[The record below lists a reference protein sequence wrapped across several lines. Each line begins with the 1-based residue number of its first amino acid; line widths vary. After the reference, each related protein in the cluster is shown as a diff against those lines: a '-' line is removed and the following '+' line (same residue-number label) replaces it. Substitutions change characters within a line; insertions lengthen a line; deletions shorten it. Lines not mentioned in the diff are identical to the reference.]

1 MTNHVSWS
9 TVLIILVV
17 TIPLSLINFVNNG
30 IFLNLDQQALAAQT
44 IKMKHPGSF
53 VIDNIASVP
62 MINSKVTN
70 FSIYR
75 NLLYGIEIKY
85 PVGWDKLEFGQSNT
99 DGLIVGFAIPRE
111 GKPLSE
117 INVSDFIL
125 ENILIAVTRITSAP
139 PPFSKSTILKDFV
152 NEQIS
157 SFKQGLPEFQIIKSN
172 NTTIDNNPTY
182 QIEYASRSGHA
193 TFDTLQ
199 IWTISGNMIYTMIFN
214 ADPADYPTYLP
225 IIQKM
230 TDSFVVFNNNNSN
243 NYNNNNQMK
252 FRNV

>member
-30 IFLNLDQQALAAQT
+30 IFLNIDQQALAAQT

-85 PVGWDKLEFGQSNT
+85 PAGWDKLEFGQSNT

-125 ENILIAVTRITSAP
+125 ENIMIGVTRIISAP
-139 PPFSKSTILKDFV
+139 SSFSKNTILNDFV
-152 NEQIS
+152 NDQIS
-157 SFKQGLPEFQIIKSN
+157 SYKRELADYQIIKSN
-172 NTTIDNNPTY
+172 TTRSIDNNPAY
-182 QIEYASRSGHA
+182 QIQYTHKNGRI

-199 IWTISGNMIYTMIFN
+199 IWTISGNKIYTILFN
-214 ADPADYPTYLP
+214 ADPVDYPTYLP

-230 TDSFVVFNNNNSN
+230 TDSFVIF
-243 NYNNNNQMK
+243 NNNNQMK
-252 FRNV
+252 FGNA

>member
-17 TIPLSLINFVNNG
+17 TIPLSLINFVNNS
-30 IFLNLDQQALAAQT
+30 IFLNIDQQALAAQT
-44 IKMKHPGSF
+44 IKIKHPGSF

-85 PVGWDKLEFGQSNT
+85 PAGWDKLEFGQSNT

-117 INVSDFIL
+117 INMSDFIL
-125 ENILIAVTRITSAP
+125 ENIMIGVTRIISAP
-139 PPFSKSTILKDFV
+139 SSFSKNTILNEFV
-152 NEQIS
+152 DDQIS
-157 SFKQGLPEFQIIKSN
+157 SSKRELADYQIIKSD
-172 NTTIDNNPTY
+172 TTRSIDNNPAY
-182 QIEYASRSGHA
+182 QIQYTHKNGRA

-199 IWTISGNMIYTMIFN
+199 NKIYTIF
-214 ADPADYPTYLP
+214 
-225 IIQKM
+225 I
-230 TDSFVVFNNNNSN
+230 
-243 NYNNNNQMK
+243 
-252 FRNV
+252 